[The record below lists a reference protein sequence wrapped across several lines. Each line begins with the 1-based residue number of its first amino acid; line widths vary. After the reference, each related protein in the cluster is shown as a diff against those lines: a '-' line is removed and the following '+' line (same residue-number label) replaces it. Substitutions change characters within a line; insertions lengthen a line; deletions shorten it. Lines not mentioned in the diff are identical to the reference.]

1 MKLHKC
7 THLSA
12 CMYST
17 MQSRGSYGFKDNLN
31 ASWVCTS
38 CTCIYYMYM
47 VCTRVEPAICEK
59 GGGDSRRGSRGGCSG
74 IPFPGIR
81 YTCQRIT
88 LKDFR
93 RYHGVTSKISGSL
106 RSPVITSG
114 MSTMIRHYR
123 STILQI
129 ALEFQG
135 CEHRSYT
142 FYTCAEQ
149 LHFFVKPPTY
159 IPVHSNLRENV

>member
-1 MKLHKC
+1 MGSRIIWM
-7 THLSA
+7 HLECVHHVHA
-12 CMYST
+12 ST
-17 MQSRGSYGFKDNLN
+17 
-31 ASWVCTS
+31 
-38 CTCIYYMYM
+38 TCIWC
-47 VCTRVEPAICEK
+47 VQGWNQRSAK
-59 GGGDSRRGSRGGCSG
+59 KGGDSRRGSRGGCSG